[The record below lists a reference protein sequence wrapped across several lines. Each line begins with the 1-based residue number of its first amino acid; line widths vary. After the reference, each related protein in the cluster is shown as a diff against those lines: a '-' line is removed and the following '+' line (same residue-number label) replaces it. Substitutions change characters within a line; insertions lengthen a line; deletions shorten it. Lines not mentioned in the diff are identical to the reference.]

1 MTALPRVGVIGFM
14 HEVNALAERVTLEEG
29 WEASAAPG
37 GLVAAW
43 EAGPAIERLRALR
56 PVEIVE
62 LPVWEFGASGPLR
75 DDAFAASYVH
85 YAVDGRVTAL
95 RGDVACP

>member
-43 EAGPAIERLRALR
+43 EAGRRSRQL
-56 PVEIVE
+56 
-62 LPVWEFGASGPLR
+62 
-75 DDAFAASYVH
+75 
-85 YAVDGRVTAL
+85 
-95 RGDVACP
+95 